1 MRASTEALI
10 YENEKIIALMK
21 QEDGVTEF
29 QYFST
34 EWRDCNNPILPSWES
49 PDTKFR
55 VKPKPVKPKKPVEIW
70 VWKYPSGLIG
80 QGSYDN
86 KQPDDT
92 SGHSRVMV
100 LMREVTE

>member
-1 MRASTEALI
+1 MRADTETLI
-10 YENEKIIALMK
+10 AKYGDLLKLMK

-29 QYFST
+29 EYKRLTDPLCAPWGKTLIPQWNFNEFKY
-34 EWRDCNNPILPSWES
+34 R
-49 PDTKFR
+49 
-55 VKPKPVKPKKPVEIW
+55 VKPKKPVEIW